1 MNMQNR
7 NNYTPDVLDCLA
19 NLSNDEV
26 FTPPTVVNQMLDM
39 LPQEV
44 FMSKDTTFL
53 DPFTKSGVFLR
64 EITKR
69 LLENQIPDYK
79 KTSDEIEIITKEAI
93 QNAVR
98 SGSLDLDDKDYEDK
112 ARSIG
117 DAALKSHPDA
127 NKYLNF
133 EIDLQDALDHILKNQ
148 VFGIAITELT
158 AQLARRSLYCS
169 KDASSRYSVANV
181 AFGANADGNIR
192 FEPMKHTWD
201 KANQDGTAQSGASC
215 KYCGASASNLDRPDD
230 LESHAYEFIHKD
242 IADIRKE
249 FNNMEFTVVC
259 GNPPYQLNLGNEG
272 GNSSKARA
280 IYNKF
285 IDAADKLKPKHIVMI
300 TPARWMNR
308 SAEGISDEWIDN
320 MLNRHDMKEMVDF
333 EDSDACF
340 PSLAQ
345 PIKGGVCYYHIENG
359 YNGMCHYTFV
369 SKDGERVSRNTYL
382 PFGSTGVV
390 IRDSN
395 ALDILNKVIAIDGD
409 YYDNDEKNMSGLV
422 SPKDF
427 FTNKQVLT
435 SAWTGYSEVKTS
447 EYNIAYYMSNK
458 GVRTINYVKKSQIP
472 KNVDSIALNKVY
484 MPAAGGSGMDSQI
497 LGQPIL
503 GEPNSVCSQTFLVI
517 GYDAVKHNFTKA
529 ECENIISY
537 IKTKFFRYLVSI
549 KKKTQNGPRGVYQFV
564 PVQDFSK
571 SWTDAE
577 LYDKYNLTQ
586 EEIDFIESM
595 VKSME

>member
-26 FTPPTVVNQMLDM
+26 FTPPSVVNQMLDM

-79 KTSDEIEIITKEAI
+79 KTSDEIEIITKEAT

-112 ARSIG
+112 ARRIG

-192 FEPMKHTWD
+192 FYPMKHTWD
-201 KANQDGTAQSGASC
+201 KVNQNGTAQSGASC

-249 FNNMEFTVVC
+249 LNDMEFTVVC
-259 GNPPYQLNLGNEG
+259 GNPPYQLNDG
-272 GNSSKARA
+272 GGTGDSAKP
-280 IYNKF
+280 IYHYF
-285 IDAADKLKPKHIVMI
+285 IEQAKRLNPKYLTMI
-300 TPARWMNR
+300 IPSRWMKGGKGLDKFR
-308 SAEGISDEWIDN
+308 KDMMSDTAISYLVDYESSEECFGNNVKID
-320 MLNRHDMKEMVDF
+320 
-333 EDSDACF
+333 
-340 PSLAQ
+340 
-345 PIKGGVCYYHIENG
+345 GGVCYFLRDST
-359 YNGMCHYTFV
+359 YNGVCHFIHHCVDGFTDV
-369 SKDGERVSRNTYL
+369 SDRNLKSDLVDTI
-382 PFGSTGVV
+382 
-390 IRDSN
+390 IRDSRQISIIEK
-395 ALDILNKVIAIDGD
+395 AKSDITFDSIVSSRKPYGVATDLFNTPEH
-409 YYDNDEKNMSGLV
+409 YPNSGL
-422 SPKDF
+422 SLEEDKSKYKIF
-427 FTNKQVLT
+427 
-435 SAWTGYSEVKTS
+435 GVKG
-447 EYNIAYYMSNK
+447 NK
-458 GVRTINYVKKSQIP
+458 GGAKRLVGYVDKSFPTQNLDEIDKYKIFFSYAYTTTATVP
-472 KNVDSIALNKVY
+472 
-484 MPAAGGSGMDSQI
+484 P
-497 LGQPIL
+497 QPIL
-503 GEPNSVCSQTFLVI
+503 AEPDEIATETFLRI
-517 GYDAVKHNFTKA
+517 GAFNTKGEA
-529 ECENIISY
+529 ESCLSY
-537 IKTKFFRYLVSI
+537 IKTKFFRALLFFNRAQKNASTRTFNLIPLVSFD
-549 KKKTQNGPRGVYQFV
+549 RL
-564 PVQDFSK
+564 
-571 SWTDAE
+571 WTDAE
-577 LYDKYNLTQ
+577 LYDKYGLTQ
-586 EEIDFIESM
+586 DEIDFIESM
-595 VKSME
+595 IKPME